1 MMLIVSH
8 RVKQKDE
15 LGKRRRVIG
24 CTKGK
29 KIKNKNWKRKNKI
42 GCLWERMKWQND
54 SLAEMSFGWYAK
66 AWVSGLIYY
75 K

>member
-1 MMLIVSH
+1 MLIVSH

-29 KIKNKNWKRKNKI
+29 KKLKKKLK
-42 GCLWERMKWQND
+42 K
-54 SLAEMSFGWYAK
+54 K
-66 AWVSGLIYY
+66 